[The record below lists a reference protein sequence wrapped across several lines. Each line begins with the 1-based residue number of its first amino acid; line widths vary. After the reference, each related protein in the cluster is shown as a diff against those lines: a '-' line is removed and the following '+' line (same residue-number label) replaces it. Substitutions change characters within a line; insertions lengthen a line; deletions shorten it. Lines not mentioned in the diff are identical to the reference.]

1 MTCRGHWKHIKSQ
14 QEKSIRPHTGV
25 DSTVSWHPHLKP
37 QFSRHCCQFL
47 PKFRVST
54 VLMTCIQSV
63 VIWWVPLYSWKKV
76 GKGRLSMKLK
86 CFQIEWMWTNCFT
99 LMFFYTWPMSI
110 VGPASSRKVSVAP
123 RGIGI
128 LTLFRDLKILQ
139 RSMPSLK
146 TQDVKSQ
153 RHRPASSNITPPFF
167 QAVDP
172 GKSGKSQVSTH
183 SCSTKLA
190 NCALLL
196 LLG

>member
-1 MTCRGHWKHIKSQ
+1 
-14 QEKSIRPHTGV
+14 
-25 DSTVSWHPHLKP
+25 
-37 QFSRHCCQFL
+37 
-47 PKFRVST
+47 
-54 VLMTCIQSV
+54 
-63 VIWWVPLYSWKKV
+63 
-76 GKGRLSMKLK
+76 
-86 CFQIEWMWTNCFT
+86 
-99 LMFFYTWPMSI
+99 MSI

-153 RHRPASSNITPPFF
+153 RHRPTSSNITPPFF